1 MKRWNQRSASGD
13 VYLFVTPEYNHSMP
27 AVLKNAIDS
36 VFASFGFRNKA
47 AAFVSY
53 SGGIAAGVRAIEH
66 LAAVAVEAEMMPL
79 RSAVIVPFVST
90 AFDEHG
96 APTNWRLKP
105 QRQSCSTTSNGGA
118 LPCRRPGRK
127 GSSRRPHSGN
137 QQRER
142 LINQFPPTRYFIEF
156 PLIDSVLAWWDFA
169 DIGLVTLRRP
179 VTDSRGVLLSTGHRA
194 RVANGAMSSCCRYDP
209 PDDSSAVCQHISA

>member
-1 MKRWNQRSASGD
+1 MVNLKIIVGSTRPGRAAERVIPWIVGRAEAHPAFDVEVLDLRDWPLPFFAENFQTIGDPRDPTYSDPIVKRWNQRIASGD

-47 AAFVSY
+47 AAFVGY

-79 RSAVIVPFVST
+79 RSAVLVPFVGT

-96 APTNWRLKP
+96 APTNSAIETAASTMLDDLEWWGVALQKA
-105 QRQSCSTTSNGGA
+105 RQEKQLQPATFRT
-118 LPCRRPGRK
+118 
-127 GSSRRPHSGN
+127 
-137 QQRER
+137 
-142 LINQFPPTRYFIEF
+142 
-156 PLIDSVLAWWDFA
+156 LAA
-169 DIGLVTLRRP
+169 GKA
-179 VTDSRGVLLSTGHRA
+179 H
-194 RVANGAMSSCCRYDP
+194 
-209 PDDSSAVCQHISA
+209 